1 MNCRL
6 SLVKIQ
12 CTQLWLL
19 FFLRK
24 VNGFSNQRSFQRLF
38 PKIETPSTSTST
50 TPLRRSSTDNLYFQT
65 EYRVRSIEY
74 SNICPRK
81 NPKEGLLPEGNLPHR
96 PQPPPSTSTPLRFIY
111 PAYLRLEN
119 GTFLMPFPH
128 PIHLISC
135 PSASHSF
142 DSNSDFHSMLP
153 PSWSI
158 TLLLQDS
165 RVSATNRIWRLRLT
179 SAPWKIC
186 AIVILELA

>member
-1 MNCRL
+1 M
-6 SLVKIQ
+6 K
-12 CTQLWLL
+12 
-19 FFLRK
+19 
-24 VNGFSNQRSFQRLF
+24 
-38 PKIETPSTSTST
+38 PPSTSTST
-50 TPLRRSSTDNLYFQT
+50 TPLRVPSTDNLSSHPYFQT
-65 EYRVRSIEY
+65 EHRVRSIEY
-74 SNICPRK
+74 SNICLRK
-81 NPKEGLLPEGNLPHR
+81 NPKEGLLPEENLPHR
-96 PQPPPSTSTPLRFIY
+96 PQPPPYTSIRLRFICRG
-111 PAYLRLEN
+111 YLRLEN

-142 DSNSDFHSMLP
+142 ESNSDFHSMLP

-165 RVSATNRIWRLRLT
+165 RVSATNRFWRLRLT